1 MYFACLIASI
11 FFTMY
16 GVIVIKWR
24 LNEVIPSSYLSNI
37 QENLILTFTDIFVL
51 SGLFSALISSLFW
64 MIAMSKLD
72 ISWAHPITVGS
83 IVVLTTLS
91 GALIFNENI
100 GPLRVA
106 GTLTV
111 ILGILIIVYEDAS
124 LLQMDDIDETN
135 ATVTE

>member
-1 MYFACLIASI
+1 
-11 FFTMY
+11 
-16 GVIVIKWR
+16 
-24 LNEVIPSSYLSNI
+24 
-37 QENLILTFTDIFVL
+37 
-51 SGLFSALISSLFW
+51 
-64 MIAMSKLD
+64 MSKLD